1 MDARNN
7 IATDL
12 FYKIRSRFSGLK
24 LGAET
29 GEITIN
35 PEDAR
40 FFDFDYMEGEQPIG
54 HVSISLAEPNSIKVY
69 FSHGITEAMD
79 DGQKDNWYGFLKEL
93 RQFAKRRLLSFDTRD
108 IAKDNLDKRDYQ
120 FLSQNAQP
128 KQTEPN
134 MIQKPV
140 GESIMSESTMYGS
153 KTMSYQKLM
162 DTRLIIKHSQAVMD
176 DTQPGAR
183 TRHIGALFVE
193 NQDGERFKYP
203 FIHLAGARAMQRH
216 VANGGLPYD
225 DLGKS
230 IIGMSEEIAQL
241 KSFGNYVVRN
251 DLMNSET
258 NSVVERSS
266 AYLNS
271 LREQIKALSKQ
282 SHYEAY
288 RESFQAQGPMEVPQ
302 EVVEDFTEKFTV
314 RNFKEDIKSVF
325 PVLYRLM
332 KEENTIGYDD
342 IVAMT
347 QSEEAYN
354 EDIEIDL
361 EEDAVDP
368 FEKFESWVMSLGED
382 SAITSQDPEEQA
394 TAVRS
399 LQELVGQEF
408 PAGVDGTNAIESLK
422 GIIEDP
428 SLFNQIKETAKQDS
442 ATDVRQLVQDWLNE
456 NAPEALQE
464 LDFGDLETEDPMAYA
479 DQAADNDAVAYGQD
493 VPQEAVNKSDIPAY
507 LRKQKGD
514 EPLTLKDLEKEK
526 SAGKLSHKD
535 TLAKNRGET
544 DESEQSNKMNVQEL
558 AEFIHSFYDRDSGTF
573 PKGPEG
579 IATMVGKKF
588 GEQAEQ
594 VARKMVERMAP
605 QQTTE
610 QNPEL
615 AELARIK
622 ELSGM

>member
-79 DGQKDNWYGFLKEL
+79 DKQKDNWYGFLKEL
-93 RQFAKRRLLSFDTRD
+93 RTFAKRRLLSFDTRD
-108 IAKDNLDKRDYQ
+108 IAKDNLDKRDYA
-120 FLSQNAQP
+120 FLAQNAQP
-128 KQTEPN
+128 KQTKPN

-162 DTRLIIKHSQAVMD
+162 DTRLIIKHNQAVMD

-216 VANGGLPYD
+216 VANGGVPYD
-225 DLGKS
+225 DIGKS

-266 AYLNS
+266 SYLNS

-288 RESFQAQGPMEVPQ
+288 KESFQAQGPMEVPQ

-347 QSEEAYN
+347 QSEEEYN
-354 EDIEIDL
+354 EDVEIDL
-361 EEDAVDP
+361 EEDAFDP

-394 TAVRS
+394 AAVRS

-408 PAGVDGTNAIESLK
+408 QAGVDGTNAIESLK

-428 SLFNQIKETAKQDS
+428 ALYNQIKETAKQDS
-442 ATDVRQLVQDWLNE
+442 ASDVRQLVQDWLNE

-464 LDFGDLETEDPMAYA
+464 LDFGDLEIEDPMAYA
-479 DQAADNDAVAYGQD
+479 DQAADNDADAYGQQED
-493 VPQEAVNKSDIPAY
+493 VKKSDIPAY
-507 LRKQKGD
+507 LRKQQGD
-514 EPLTLKDLEKEK
+514 EPLTMKDIEKEK

-544 DESEQSNKMNVQEL
+544 DESEEQSSSKMNVQEL
-558 AEFIHSFYDRDSGTF
+558 AEFIHSFYDRESGTF